1 MLRAGDVTFA
11 PGPLPDAD
19 RNDSH
24 YICKED
30 YYVIIDVIQ
39 IPVTTAPPTGTV
51 TFLFTD
57 IEGSTRLSQQYPD
70 AMPALLAR
78 HNAILS
84 QTIETY
90 NGFVFQITGD
100 SFSAAFHSASEALCA
115 ALEIQ
120 RSLYQERWS
129 PAPIKV
135 RMGIHTGGAQAET
148 DSGEIRYSGYTTL
161 ALTQRIMAAGHGGQ
175 VLLSRTAHDLTR
187 DKLPEQAGLVDM
199 GECTLKDILH
209 PEQLY
214 QLTATDLPSE
224 FPPLKTL
231 ESFNHNLPP
240 QLTSFIGREKE
251 IDELKK
257 LIAEH
262 RLITLTGSGGAGK
275 TRLALQVAGN
285 LLTLFSG
292 GVWFVELAPVDDP
305 ALVTQTLLSVF
316 KLRED
321 DTHRTS
327 LEILQDYLRSK
338 TALLILDNCEHL
350 IEACAQVS
358 ESILRAC
365 PKLKILASS
374 REALGIPGEIPYRV
388 PSFKTPTPA
397 DLLHLETPLE
407 IDSIRLFVER
417 GTITKP
423 DFRLTKENT
432 PFVAQICSRL
442 DGIPLAIE
450 LAAARVK
457 VLSPEQIASRLDD
470 RFRLLT
476 GGARTALPR
485 QQTLRAMID
494 WSYSLLSDAEK
505 MVFRRLAVFTGGW
518 TLEAAE
524 FVCRVGNEGPDILD
538 LMSRLVDKSL
548 VTGEE
553 SNGEIR
559 YHRLETIRQYA
570 RERFF
575 ETEEVEAIRDRHL
588 AYYVQLSEEIERGL
602 QGPGRKLWA
611 QRSEAEQENLRTAIE
626 WGLARDSESSLRIA
640 VSMIFGISF
649 GGYSV
654 EGFRW
659 LRDSMPAMESTLS
672 VIPPA
677 LRAKSLDALAFIYIS
692 VGRGPDAYK
701 YAEQSI
707 ALYRQLD
714 DKSGLASALLVASL
728 SLESA
733 GQLDQAETALKEA
746 LALARSEENGFVIS
760 WVLNTLARVTARL
773 HGDMQAAWDL
783 TEEALRLANDAEMV
797 WQVADVYEMR
807 GYLAAHSGRYEE
819 ARLWFE
825 KAMDAFRDVGADF
838 SVLLN
843 KSNLAHLERQ
853 FGHHQQALER
863 YRETIVG
870 FHDVGQ
876 LGAVAHQLECFGF
889 LAIEDDQNERA
900 LKLFAAADGLRE
912 KVASPM
918 TSDEQTYFDEQIKVL
933 RQKLDAHQFDRIW
946 TNGRALTMEQALDF
960 AVGENTE

>member
-1 MLRAGDVTFA
+1 
-11 PGPLPDAD
+11 
-19 RNDSH
+19 
-24 YICKED
+24 
-30 YYVIIDVIQ
+30 
-39 IPVTTAPPTGTV
+39 VTTIPPTGTV

-70 AMPALLAR
+70 TMPALLAR
-78 HNAILS
+78 HNQILHQAI
-84 QTIETY
+84 EAH
-90 NGFVFQITGD
+90 NGFVFQIIGD
-100 SFSAAFHSASEALCA
+100 SFSAAFHSAGDALCA
-115 ALEIQ
+115 ALAAQ
-120 RSLYQERWS
+120 RSLVQEPWS

-135 RMGIHTGGAQAET
+135 RMGIHTGTAQA
-148 DSGEIRYSGYTTL
+148 DVVSGEIRYSGYTTL

-175 VLLSRTAHDLTR
+175 VLLSRTAHELTR

-214 QLTATDLPSE
+214 QLTAADLPSQ

-231 ESFNHNLPP
+231 ESFNHNLPT
-240 QLTSFIGREKE
+240 QLTSFIGREQE

-257 LIAEH
+257 LITDH
-262 RLITLTGSGGAGK
+262 RMITLTGSGGAGK
-275 TRLALQVAGN
+275 TRLALQMAAD
-285 LLTLFSG
+285 LLSLFSG
-292 GVWFVELAPVDDP
+292 GVWFVELAPLVDP
-305 ALVTQTLLSVF
+305 ALVVQTLLTVF

-321 DTHRTS
+321 PQGHRTS
-327 LEILQDYLRSK
+327 LEILQDYLRSR
-338 TALLILDNCEHL
+338 TLLLILDNCEHL

-358 ESILRAC
+358 ERLLRAC

-374 REALGIPGEIPYRV
+374 REALGIPGEISYRV
-388 PSFKTPTPA
+388 PSLRTPSPA
-397 DLLHLETPLE
+397 ELLNLEHPLE

-417 GTITKP
+417 GTTAKP
-423 DFRLTKENT
+423 DFHLTIENT
-432 PFVAQICSRL
+432 LFVAQICSRL

-494 WSYSLLSDAEK
+494 WSYSLLSDPEK
-505 MVFRRLAVFTGGW
+505 TVFRRLAVFTGGW
-518 TLEAAE
+518 TIEAAE
-524 FVCRVGNEGPDILD
+524 FVCGEGRQGPDILD
-538 LMSRLVDKSL
+538 LMARLVDKSL
-548 VTGEE
+548 VISEE
-553 SNGEIR
+553 SSSGIR
-559 YHRLETIRQYA
+559 YHRLETIRQYS

-575 ETEEVEAIRDRHL
+575 ETDEVETIRDRHL
-588 AYYVQLSEEIERGL
+588 AYYVKLAEEIERGL
-602 QGPGRKLWA
+602 QRPARKLWA
-611 QRSEAEQENLRTAIE
+611 QRSEADQENLQTAIE
-626 WGLARDSESSLRIA
+626 WGLNRDPESSLRIA

-654 EGFRW
+654 RGFGW
-659 LRDSMPAMESTLS
+659 LRDRMSAMESTLP
-672 VIPPA
+672 VLPPA
-677 LRAKSLDALAFIYIS
+677 LRAKSLNAMAFVSFS
-692 VGRGPDAYK
+692 VGQELNAYD

-707 ALYRQLD
+707 AYYRQLE
-714 DKSGLASALLVASL
+714 DKSGLAPALLAASL
-728 SLESA
+728 SLESV
-733 GQLDQAETALKEA
+733 GKLDQAETALKEA
-746 LALARSEENGFVIS
+746 LALAQSEENRFVIS

-783 TEEALRLANDAEMV
+783 TEEALRLSNDVEMTGL
-797 WQVADVYEMR
+797 VADVYEMR
-807 GYLAAHSGRYEE
+807 GFLAAFSGRYEE

-825 KAMDAFRDVGADF
+825 KAMDAFRDVGANF

-870 FHDVGQ
+870 FRDIGQ

-889 LAIEDDQNERA
+889 LAMAGDQNERA
-900 LKLFAAADGLRE
+900 LKLFAAAEALRE
-912 KVASPM
+912 KVDSPM
-918 TSDEQTYFDEQIKVL
+918 TSEEQTYFDEQIKVL
-933 RQKLDAHQFDRIW
+933 RQKIDARQFDRIW
-946 TNGRALTMEQALDF
+946 TTGRALTMEQALEL
-960 AVGENTE
+960 ALEEKTE